1 MMKILPTRSVL
12 HLSLTHNEKN
22 FHHVSKKVK
31 RKGDLALLLNDK
43 VRKRT
48 MRKVKKNVEMELEA
62 AEDSG
67 DNSQY

>member
-1 MMKILPTRSVL
+1 
-12 HLSLTHNEKN
+12 
-22 FHHVSKKVK
+22 VSKKVK